1 MGFCNFVLHVV
12 FFQEH
17 DIGVW
22 VSRAIPSGN
31 GAKQG
36 VQYGDQLA
44 PINGRSS
51 VHTTIDEVASNVS
64 STPNGKVEL
73 TFLRY
78 VGPLR
83 PVQGSITQEGFE
95 VTDSAVLPNTRASPE
110 TIEFRPKSK
119 RGLFTKT
126 KDLSMIT
133 ESPPRK
139 SVIGIIAKSPRR
151 AARLPEYINP
161 PSQPLP
167 STAKQGSTAP
177 SMTLSPQSPE
187 AWSPPQTPHE
197 EVQPMPGL
205 LSPISPTKKKKFGN
219 LLSFKKKT

>member
-1 MGFCNFVLHVV
+1 MGFCNFVLRVV

-17 DIGVW
+17 DLGVW

-44 PINGRSS
+44 AINGRSS
-51 VHTTIDEVASNVS
+51 VHTTIDEVASDVS
-64 STPNGKVEL
+64 STRNGKVEL

-83 PVQGSITQEGFE
+83 PVRGSITHEGFE
-95 VTDSAVLPNTRASPE
+95 VSASAVLPNTHASLE
-110 TIEFRPKSK
+110 TIEFRTKSK
-119 RGLFTKT
+119 RGLFAKK
-126 KDLSMIT
+126 KDLSKIT
-133 ESPPRK
+133 ESPSGK

-151 AARLPEYINP
+151 AARSPECTDP
-161 PSQPLP
+161 PSQLLP

-177 SMTLSPQSPE
+177 SKALPPE
-187 AWSPPQTPHE
+187 AWSPSQTLHE
-197 EVQPMPGL
+197 EIPPLLGL
-205 LSPISPTKKKKFGN
+205 ASPNSTSKKKKFGN